1 MLLKS
6 KVVRA
11 RAVLPSRFRKEQSRA
26 PAGIQHYYFNDCAC
40 AKLKCYS
47 RYMVALRLVYAYGLR
62 KIYFEIG

>member
-11 RAVLPSRFRKEQSRA
+11 RVVLPSRFRKEQSRA

-47 RYMVALRLVYAYGLR
+47 RYGFKIGTRFANGLR
-62 KIYFEIG
+62 KIYIEIG